1 MYSLY
6 ARSVIDIAIEQVATA
21 GELTKWLVETKKQKN
36 ILYEQVEIWLK
47 SDAKPLADALDY
59 EKTES

>member
-1 MYSLY
+1 M
-6 ARSVIDIAIEQVATA
+6 IDIAIEQVATA
-21 GELTKWLVETKKQKN
+21 GELTKRLVEMKMQKN

-59 EKTES
+59 EKAES